1 MKVKE
6 IMVKEVATLD
16 VNDELSLA
24 NDIMRLGRIR
34 HLPVVDGT
42 RLVGIVSE
50 RDLFRSSLAQ
60 ALGYASKD
68 TRDLMKTLHIKD
80 IMVTG
85 VITIPPDT
93 EMCEAT
99 KMMIEEKIGC
109 LPVVEDNLLV
119 GLITET
125 DVLMQYVKECEKRLV
140 RLPAGS
146 RELGIKEAG
155 PVARFFLST
164 PAAFPPG

>member
-6 IMVKEVATLD
+6 VMVKEVATLD

-42 RLVGIVSE
+42 KLAGIISE

-60 ALGYASKD
+60 ALGYGGQAS
-68 TRDLMKTLHIKD
+68 RELMKTLRIKD
-80 IMVTG
+80 IMVKE
-85 VITIPPDT
+85 VATISP
-93 EMCEAT
+93 EA
-99 KMMIEEKIGC
+99 KLCDAVRAMMDKKIGC
-109 LPVVEDNLLV
+109 LPVVEGDRLV

-125 DVLMQYVKECEKRLV
+125 DIMLQYLKDCGAEK
-140 RLPAGS
+140 G
-146 RELGIKEAG
+146 
-155 PVARFFLST
+155 
-164 PAAFPPG
+164 

>member
-1 MKVKE
+1 MKVNE

-60 ALGYASKD
+60 ALGYATKD

-80 IMVTG
+80 VMVTG

-93 EMCEAT
+93 DVCEAT
-99 KMMIEEKIGC
+99 KIMIEEKIGC
-109 LPVVEDNLLV
+109 LPVVENNLLV

-125 DVLMQYVKECEKRLV
+125 DVLMQYIKECEKR
-140 RLPAGS
+140 
-146 RELGIKEAG
+146 
-155 PVARFFLST
+155 
-164 PAAFPPG
+164 

>member
-6 IMVKEVATLD
+6 VMVKEVATLD

-34 HLPVVDGT
+34 HLPVVDGA

-60 ALGYASKD
+60 ALGCGGQ
-68 TRDLMKTLHIKD
+68 TPRELMKAVRIKD
-80 IMVTG
+80 IMVREL
-85 VITIPPDT
+85 VTISP
-93 EMCEAT
+93 ELNLCKAVR
-99 KMMIEEKIGC
+99 MMVDKKIGC
-109 LPVVEDNLLV
+109 LPVVDQDRLV

-125 DVLMQYVKECEKRLV
+125 DIMLQYLKGC
-140 RLPAGS
+140 GS
-146 RELGIKEAG
+146 E
-155 PVARFFLST
+155 
-164 PAAFPPG
+164 

>member
-6 IMVKEVATLD
+6 VMVKEVATLD

-42 RLVGIVSE
+42 RLVGIISE

-60 ALGYASKD
+60 ALGYGSEA
-68 TRDLMKTLHIKD
+68 TRDLMKKLRIKD
-80 IMVTG
+80 VMMSKVVT
-85 VITIPPDT
+85 VSPETPL
-93 EMCEAT
+93 CEAT
-99 KMMIEEKIGC
+99 KIMVEQKIGC
-109 LPVVEDNLLV
+109 LPVVAGERLV

-125 DVLMQYVKECEKRLV
+125 DIMCQYLKECAE
-140 RLPAGS
+140 
-146 RELGIKEAG
+146 E
-155 PVARFFLST
+155 
-164 PAAFPPG
+164 

>member
-1 MKVKE
+1 MKVKDV
-6 IMVKEVATLD
+6 MVKEVATLD

-42 RLVGIVSE
+42 RLAGIVSE

-60 ALGYASKD
+60 ALGYGSKD

-80 IMVTG
+80 VMVADVVTISSEMG
-85 VITIPPDT
+85 V
-93 EMCEAT
+93 CEAVRL
-99 KMMIEEKIGC
+99 MLERKIGC
-109 LPVVEDNLLV
+109 LPVVENERLV

-125 DVLMQYVKECEKRLV
+125 DMLLQFLKMCEE
-140 RLPAGS
+140 GC
-146 RELGIKEAG
+146 
-155 PVARFFLST
+155 F
-164 PAAFPPG
+164 

>member
-6 IMVKEVATLD
+6 VMVKEVATLD

-34 HLPVVDGT
+34 HLPVVEGT

-60 ALGYASKD
+60 ALGYGGQAS
-68 TRDLMKTLHIKD
+68 RDLMKTLRIKD
-80 IMVTG
+80 IMVPG
-85 VITIPPDT
+85 VVTTSP
-93 EMCEAT
+93 EADLCQAV
-99 KMMIEEKIGC
+99 KDMMDKKIGC
-109 LPVVEDNLLV
+109 LPVVEDDRLV

-125 DVLMQYVKECEKRLV
+125 DIMLQYLKDCGADL
-140 RLPAGS
+140 
-146 RELGIKEAG
+146 
-155 PVARFFLST
+155 
-164 PAAFPPG
+164 